1 MIAQVLHA
9 SCIILIA
16 SCIILI
22 AQVLH
27 ASCILGHMLGLL
39 VDVSTTVPPP
49 PPPPPPPT
57 GAITMLISSTAEWAA
72 RMSGA

>member
-1 MIAQVLHA
+1 LIAQVLHA
-9 SCIILIA
+9 SCII
-16 SCIILI
+16 
-22 AQVLH
+22 
-27 ASCILGHMLGLL
+27 GHMLGLL

-57 GAITMLISSTAEWAA
+57 GAITMLISSTTEWVA